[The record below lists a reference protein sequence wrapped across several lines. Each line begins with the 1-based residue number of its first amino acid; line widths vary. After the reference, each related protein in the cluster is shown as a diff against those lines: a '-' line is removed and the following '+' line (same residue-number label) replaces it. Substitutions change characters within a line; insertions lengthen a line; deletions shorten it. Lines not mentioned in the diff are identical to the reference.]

1 MPLKSW
7 AIKDISIVKLKEWKE
22 GDTIDV
28 IDKIT
33 YIVKELDELDEYK
46 NSLSEA
52 QSNVDCKLS
61 DLLHYIENNNL
72 NAPQS
77 CKIVKEI
84 KKQREMRRQVKQDIE
99 LFRIYN
105 LNVNKLTN
113 EGNRKLLLAEIN
125 KANKKLQT
133 TYHNRVY
140 TEEELKELLGV
151 K

>member
-1 MPLKSW
+1 
-7 AIKDISIVKLKEWKE
+7 
-22 GDTIDV
+22 
-28 IDKIT
+28 
-33 YIVKELDELDEYK
+33 
-46 NSLSEA
+46 
-52 QSNVDCKLS
+52 
-61 DLLHYIENNNL
+61 
-72 NAPQS
+72 
-77 CKIVKEI
+77 
-84 KKQREMRRQVKQDIE
+84 MRRQVKQDIE

-133 TYHNRVY
+133 TYHNRIY